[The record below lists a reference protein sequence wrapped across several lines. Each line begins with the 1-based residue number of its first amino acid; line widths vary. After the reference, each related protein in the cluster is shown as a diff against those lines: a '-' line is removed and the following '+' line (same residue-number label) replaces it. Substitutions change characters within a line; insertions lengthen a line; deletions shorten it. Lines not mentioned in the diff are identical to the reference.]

1 MNFYPS
7 MDKTRLNFN
16 ILYIASY
23 LATKIKSETRSYFLL
38 LSLIGSVFVSEFT
51 MGD

>member
-1 MNFYPS
+1 MNFYGQS
-7 MDKTRLNFN
+7 KAQFN
-16 ILYIASY
+16 VNKYITSY

-38 LSLIGSVFVSEFT
+38 VSLIGSVFVSQFT